1 MSSSLISFP
10 FWIPRSFSVVDG
22 VARVCETELVVEFE
36 ISEGMF
42 RIVTKEVSIPFD
54 EMESVVLKKRLLK
67 NTLVFTTR
75 RLHPASS
82 IPQSR
87 AGQFALHVSRDH
99 TNKAREAES
108 LLAYELARRDLR
120 GMAGSLP
127 PRNRDLQSP
136 DSLA

>member
-1 MSSSLISFP
+1 M
-10 FWIPRSFSVVDG
+10 VDG

-75 RLHPASS
+75 RRHPASS